1 MTELG
6 LPYPTIIG
14 KVSGGEWASTVIDR
28 IVAEGRYGVRLG
40 QTARDA
46 EADLRAV
53 IDDACRGDE
62 FLRDHPATVEVTGGR
77 FSSARVPADHP
88 LPVGLADAAEA
99 VLGRRPRLLGE
110 PYGADMRLLVNEGQT
125 PTVMFGPGDPAL
137 TPDFA
142 RDRTRRLCAGPR
154 DVARPDAR
162 ARLTLAP
169 SEPSA
174 PPDPR

>member
-110 PYGADMRLLVNEGQT
+110 PYGADMRLLVNEGHT
-125 PTVMFGPGDPAL
+125 PTVMFGPGDPAVIHAADEHVPL
-137 TPDFA
+137 DEVVACA
-142 RDRTRRLCAGPR
+142 RVLATWLVR
-154 DVARPDAR
+154 
-162 ARLTLAP
+162 TLAP
-169 SEPSA
+169 G
-174 PPDPR
+174 